1 MNALCTDECTVVAW
15 AGKIYMEDR
24 SGFMPFNIP
33 HAPLLSTQ
41 SIMNW
46 RKIRR
51 PLDVV
56 PVNTVGGI
64 ERNIIIVPCVH

>member
-1 MNALCTDECTVVAW
+1 MVAW

-24 SGFMPFNIP
+24 SGFMLHNIP

-64 ERNIIIVPCVH
+64 ERNIIIVPYVY